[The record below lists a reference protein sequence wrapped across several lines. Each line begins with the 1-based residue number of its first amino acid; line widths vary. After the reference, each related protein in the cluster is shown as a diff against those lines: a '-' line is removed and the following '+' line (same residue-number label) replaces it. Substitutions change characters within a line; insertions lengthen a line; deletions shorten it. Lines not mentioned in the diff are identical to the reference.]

1 MNTNYKTAAALLKLQ
16 EIGHLEKLNTS
27 IEKIL
32 LRGLTLFVFFDE
44 SGKGICL
51 HLRVGA
57 VDFSHSGVMR
67 FHFIS
72 PPTFDVPRLAR
83 GLLEGYATISIVHL
97 EFTEFFNW
105 TLCCRGDKSILDIR
119 LTDNIHVELGHQYE
133 SGPGGD

>member
-1 MNTNYKTAAALLKLQ
+1 MNTNYKAAVALLKLQ

-32 LRGLTLFVFFDE
+32 LRGLTLYVFFDE
-44 SGKGICL
+44 TGKGICL
-51 HLRVGA
+51 HLRVCA

-72 PPTFDVPRLAR
+72 PPSFDVPPFTSSF
-83 GLLEGYATISIVHL
+83 GYPTIHIVHL
-97 EFTEFFNW
+97 EFNESLEW
-105 TLCCRGDKSILDIR
+105 KLCFRGHDRNSCEYL
-119 LTDNIHVELGHQYE
+119 LASIHVELGHQYE

>member
-1 MNTNYKTAAALLKLQ
+1 MNTNYKAAVALLKLQ

-51 HLRVGA
+51 HLRVCA

-72 PPTFDVPRLAR
+72 PPSFDVPPFIPRSFGNYR
-83 GLLEGYATISIVHL
+83 TIHIVHL
-97 EFTEFFNW
+97 EFHEFFEW
-105 TLCCRGDKSILDIR
+105 ALCCRGDKSILDIR